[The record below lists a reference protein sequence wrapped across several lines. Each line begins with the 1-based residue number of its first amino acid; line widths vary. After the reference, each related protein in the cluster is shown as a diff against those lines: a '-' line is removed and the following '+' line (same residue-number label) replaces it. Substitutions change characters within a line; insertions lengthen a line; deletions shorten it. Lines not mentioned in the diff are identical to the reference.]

1 MKRPV
6 QRLVGGW
13 MLGLLAA
20 TAAFAQYKVVGPDG
34 KVTYT
39 DRPPVESNDVRS
51 VGTRGAAASPSGDQA
66 GLPFELRQVASRFP
80 VVLYT
85 STSCQPCE
93 AGRNLLRQR
102 GVPHTERT
110 VTTPADLDALTK
122 LAGGSDV
129 PVLTVGRQT
138 MRGYSPSE
146 WNGYL
151 DAAGYPKQSQLPA
164 TYSFPAATP
173 LVEPAATARPAPAAA
188 APTAQANSPA
198 APPPPAGNAP
208 PGFRF

>member
-1 MKRPV
+1 MERSD
-6 QRLVGGW
+6 RRGAWILL
-13 MLGLLAA
+13 LGLLAVS
-20 TAAFAQYKVVGPDG
+20 AAQAQYKVVGPDG
-34 KVTYT
+34 KVSYT
-39 DRPPVESNDVRS
+39 DRPPADSNTVRA
-51 VGTRGAAASPSGDQA
+51 VGSPGAGTGTSAGPQSP
-66 GLPFELRQVASRFP
+66 LPFELRQIAGRFP

-85 STSCQPCE
+85 SAGCQPCD

-102 GVPHTERT
+102 GVPHSERT
-110 VTTPADLDALTK
+110 IGSPADVEALIR
-122 LAGGSDV
+122 LAGGGDV

-138 MRGYSPSE
+138 VRGYSPGE

-164 TYSFPAATP
+164 NFAFPAATA
-173 LVEPAATARPAPAAA
+173 LVEPAATARPAPTTSPQDG
-188 APTAQANSPA
+188 APPA

>member
-13 MLGLLAA
+13 MLGLLAT

-39 DRPPVESNDVRS
+39 DRPPVQSNDVRS
-51 VGTRGAAASPSGDQA
+51 VGNRGAGQGPSGDQA
-66 GLPFELRQVASRFP
+66 ALPFELRQVASRFP

-85 STSCQPCE
+85 SSGCQPCE

-102 GVPHTERT
+102 GIPHAERT
-110 VTTPADLDALTK
+110 IASNADTEALTR
-122 LAGGSDV
+122 LAGGSEV

-138 MRGYSPSE
+138 LRGYSPSE

-173 LVEPAATARPAPAAA
+173 LVETTATARPAPAAA
-188 APTAQANSPA
+188 APAAAADSPA